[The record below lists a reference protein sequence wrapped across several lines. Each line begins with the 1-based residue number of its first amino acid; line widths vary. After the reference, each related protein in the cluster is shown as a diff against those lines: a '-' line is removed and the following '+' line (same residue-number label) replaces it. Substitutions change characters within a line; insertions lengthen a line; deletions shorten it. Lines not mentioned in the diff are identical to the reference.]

1 MQHLTE
7 EQLVLLHYRDLDD
20 PAAQEHL
27 ASCAVCCTDLD
38 AIRGVLA
45 MVDGAAI
52 PERGEDYGAQVWNVL
67 RWKLGSS
74 ARRATRWLAPLATAA
89 VLVLVFL
96 AGGWWHARTSINGT
110 SIGAPPTSIAQNGT
124 QNGTATTAPAISTTT
139 GSGVEPVRSMT
150 PDPQPEVRTASIA
163 EEPQQR
169 EPSSTRVTAD
179 SRVATV
185 RSGRN
190 SSESPQMK
198 ERILLLVIGDHFE
211 SSERMLVE
219 LANANPKEGL
229 DISSEQKRSEEL
241 LASNRLYRQTA
252 TRNGDRR
259 VASVLDDLEPLLMQI
274 ANSPSRLSS
283 AELGELQK
291 RIEAKGILFKV
302 RVIGSQSGRTE
313 APAQA
318 HHANT
323 L

>member
-20 PAAQEHL
+20 AAAQEHL

-52 PERGEDYGAQVWNVL
+52 PERGDDYGVQVWNVL
-67 RWKLGSS
+67 RWKLGSRS
-74 ARRATRWLAPLATAA
+74 RRAARWIAPLAAAA
-89 VLVLVFL
+89 VLILVFL
-96 AGGWWHARTSINGT
+96 AGGWWHARTPKSTPVELTAQSSTIST
-110 SIGAPPTSIAQNGT
+110 SRPTVRPVTGSAVEPVQ
-124 QNGTATTAPAISTTT
+124 TATTATVAQ
-139 GSGVEPVRSMT
+139 
-150 PDPQPEVRTASIA
+150 PDVRTASVSEKPEL
-163 EEPQQR
+163 EESP
-169 EPSSTRVTAD
+169 TANPRAT
-179 SRVATV
+179 RVATV
-185 RSGRN
+185 RNNRN
-190 SSESPQMK
+190 SSESPQVK
-198 ERILLLVIGDHFE
+198 ERILLLVLGDHFD

-252 TRNGDRR
+252 THNGDRR
-259 VASVLDDLEPLLMQI
+259 AASVLDDLEPLLMQI
-274 ANSPSRLSS
+274 ANSPSRLSP
-283 AELGELQK
+283 AELTELQK

-302 RVIGSQSGRTE
+302 RVIGSQAGRPD
-313 APAQA
+313 APAPA
-318 HHANT
+318 KHSNT